1 MSASSLTQGLALL
14 DAAVSQER
22 LQRLGHNASR
32 LADATGIE
40 RSRVSRLAQELRGME
55 FLDRDEA
62 AILTA
67 GPAFFRTASALSE
80 PWLRASRSALRTL
93 TARLRV
99 DALITVADGVR
110 GLLLRHERAADGY
123 DPSLRVGL
131 VTPIWCTGA
140 GRALLWDHSRDQLEE
155 LLGAVQFVGVGG
167 PTAPRSPAQ
176 VHALQERDRAAGLV
190 TAAEEYDRGIDEYAV
205 PIRRR
210 GEIVASLAVRDRHRP
225 TGAPKETRMLLAELA
240 QLLTDVA
247 EQG

>member
-22 LQRLGHNASR
+22 RQRLGHNTSR
-32 LADATGIE
+32 MADATGIE

-55 FLDRDEA
+55 FLDRDDA

-80 PWLRASRSALRTL
+80 PWLRASRAALRTL
-93 TARLRV
+93 TVRLRV
-99 DALITVADGVR
+99 DALITVADDVR
-110 GLLLRHERAADGY
+110 CLLLRHERAADGY
-123 DPSLRVGL
+123 DPSIRVGL
-131 VTPIWCTGA
+131 ITPIWCTGA
-140 GRALLWDHSRDQLEE
+140 GRALLWDHSRDELEE
-155 LLGAVQFVGVGG
+155 LLGAVQFIGVGG

-176 VHALQERDRAAGLV
+176 VHALQERDRAAGIV
-190 TAAEEYDRGIDEYAV
+190 TAAEEYDRGIDEYAL

-210 GEIVASLAVRDRHRP
+210 GEIVASIAVRDRHRP
-225 TGAPKETRMLLAELA
+225 SGPSKEMRPLLEELA

-247 EQG
+247 EAG